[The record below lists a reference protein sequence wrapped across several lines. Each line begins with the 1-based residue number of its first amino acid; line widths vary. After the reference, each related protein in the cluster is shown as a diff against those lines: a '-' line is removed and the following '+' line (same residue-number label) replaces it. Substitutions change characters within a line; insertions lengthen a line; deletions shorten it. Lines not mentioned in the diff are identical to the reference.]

1 MYSFV
6 AMLRVCG
13 GRLLVLLAALLPA
26 QPALAQAPLLRLA
39 VELDPASGRLQVDAG
54 LRAPTA
60 DFHFVLHE
68 SLRPAAASAD
78 GKPLPVRAAGGR
90 GAMRMWRVDAP
101 VGAELRLRY
110 GGRLPALEQA
120 RDHREVLQAMPPMAS
135 IEGSFLASGSGWY
148 PRPAALFAYEVD
160 LVVKGGQPA
169 LVAGRL
175 AHEQGPAAAGADYRA
190 RFVFDRLA
198 DGIDLMAGPWVVRER
213 LATQADGRVLRLRT
227 YFPAALDAERGL
239 ADAYLDDSRR
249 YIERYAAQIGPYPFT
264 EFSVVASALPTG
276 FGMPTLTYIGEQV
289 LRLPFIRATS
299 LGHEV
304 LHNWW
309 GNGVLV
315 DYERGNWAEGLTTFM
330 ADYAYKAAESA
341 AAAREMRLG
350 WLRDFAALPAGSH
363 APLAAFRSRTH
374 GAAAAVGYGKAAMV
388 FVMLQDE
395 IGEDAFARG
404 IRLFWTQQRFRIAGW
419 DALRAAFEEASG
431 RSLDTFFRQWLEL
444 PGGPAPRIERAKRLA
459 QAGEGGTAGEGGV
472 ANGVGVRLTLTQ
484 PPPAHALRL
493 PVRVGAGG
501 QAQTHWVDFAQTR
514 AEVDIVAG
522 FVPETITLDPELRVW
537 RLPDAEQLPPIL
549 RQWMVATAPRLVVA
563 DAVLAARGAEAAS
576 AEVVEVVEAARA
588 LAARL
593 FERVPIEA
601 GRAALHSAGG
611 PVLLAGSAAAV
622 AAVLEHAALPAQA
635 PGLPDGGSARVW
647 TVQRPA
653 GPALA
658 VVAAADASALSAL
671 QRPLPHY
678 GSQSWLVFDGARV
691 RARGV
696 WDAPGRVLKLE

>member
-1 MYSFV
+1 
-6 AMLRVCG
+6 
-13 GRLLVLLAALLPA
+13 
-26 QPALAQAPLLRLA
+26 
-39 VELDPASGRLQVDAG
+39 
-54 LRAPTA
+54 
-60 DFHFVLHE
+60 
-68 SLRPAAASAD
+68 
-78 GKPLPVRAAGGR
+78 
-90 GAMRMWRVDAP
+90 
-101 VGAELRLRY
+101 
-110 GGRLPALEQA
+110 
-120 RDHREVLQAMPPMAS
+120 
-135 IEGSFLASGSGWY
+135 
-148 PRPAALFAYEVD
+148 
-160 LVVKGGQPA
+160 
-169 LVAGRL
+169 
-175 AHEQGPAAAGADYRA
+175 
-190 RFVFDRLA
+190 
-198 DGIDLMAGPWVVRER
+198 
-213 LATQADGRVLRLRT
+213 
-227 YFPAALDAERGL
+227 
-239 ADAYLDDSRR
+239 
-249 YIERYAAQIGPYPFT
+249 
-264 EFSVVASALPTG
+264 
-276 FGMPTLTYIGEQV
+276 
-289 LRLPFIRATS
+289 
-299 LGHEV
+299 
-304 LHNWW
+304 
-309 GNGVLV
+309 
-315 DYERGNWAEGLTTFM
+315 
-330 ADYAYKAAESA
+330 
-341 AAAREMRLG
+341 
-350 WLRDFAALPAGSH
+350 
-363 APLAAFRSRTH
+363 
-374 GAAAAVGYGKAAMV
+374 
-388 FVMLQDE
+388 
-395 IGEDAFARG
+395 
-404 IRLFWTQQRFRIAGW
+404 
-419 DALRAAFEEASG
+419 
-431 RSLDTFFRQWLEL
+431 
-444 PGGPAPRIERAKRLA
+444 
-459 QAGEGGTAGEGGV
+459 
-472 ANGVGVRLTLTQ
+472 
-484 PPPAHALRL
+484 
-493 PVRVGAGG
+493 VRVGAGG